1 MVEGSG
7 PPMEQ
12 FTRREVLRI
21 LELKP
26 RQLAHWERLRLVEPR
41 TVWQEKVYRF
51 SDLITL
57 RTIKQLTENR
67 VPARRLRQALE
78 ALRQQLGNVTQPLNE
93 LRIVSDGRRLV
104 VEHQGA
110 QLEPLSGQFVLNFET
125 RTLGEKVRV
134 MPERTAEEWFAVAL
148 NCEGDPAR
156 RREAIEAYRQVLKK
170 RPDWVEAQINLGTL
184 LYEEEEPEE
193 AVKCYR
199 RALAL
204 EPANALARFNL
215 GSVLDELGQVGAAR
229 EELRQAVRLQ
239 PDYADAHYNL
249 ALVAEKLGAWAE
261 ARRHWKRYLQLDPT
275 SPWAVTARGRLAG
288 PGSELS

>member
-1 MVEGSG
+1 
-7 PPMEQ
+7 MEQ

-26 RQLAHWERLRLVEPR
+26 RQLAYWERLQLVEPR
-41 TVWQEKVYRF
+41 QVLREKVYRF

-67 VPARRLRQALE
+67 VPARRLREALD
-78 ALRQQLGNVTQPLNE
+78 ALRQQLYDIQTPLNE

-104 VEHQGA
+104 VEHQGSR
-110 QLEPLSGQFVLNFET
+110 LEPLSGQLLLNFET

-134 MPERTAEEWFAVAL
+134 MPERSAEEWFAVAL
-148 NCEGDPAR
+148 NCEGDPGR
-156 RREAIEAYRQVLKK
+156 RRETIEAYRQVLKK
-170 RPDWVEAQINLGTL
+170 RPDWVEPQINLGTL
-184 LYEEEEPEE
+184 LYEEEEREE

-204 EPANALARFNL
+204 DPTNALARFNL
-215 GSVLDELGQVGAAR
+215 GSVLDELGQWSAAR
-229 EELRQAVRLQ
+229 EELRQAVRLK

-275 SPWAVTARGRLAG
+275 SPWAETARGRLAG
-288 PGSELS
+288 PGSNLSG

>member
-1 MVEGSG
+1 
-7 PPMEQ
+7 MEQ

-26 RQLAHWERLRLVEPR
+26 RQLAYWERLQLVEPR
-41 TVWQEKVYRF
+41 KTQPEKIYHF

-57 RTIKQLTENR
+57 RTIKQLSEQR
-67 VPARRLRQALE
+67 VSPRRLRAALE
-78 ALRQQLGNVTQPLNE
+78 ALRQQLDGIQAPLNE
-93 LRIVSDGRRLV
+93 LRIVSDGRRIV
-104 VEHQGA
+104 VEHRGA
-110 QLEPLSGQFVLNFET
+110 RLEPLSGQLLLNFDT
-125 RTLGEKVRV
+125 HALGEKVRV
-134 MPERTAEEWFAVAL
+134 MPERSAEEWFAVAL
-148 NCEGDPAR
+148 DREGDPAR

-184 LYEEEEPEE
+184 LYEEEAREE

-199 RALAL
+199 RALELDA
-204 EPANALARFNL
+204 ANALAHFNL
-215 GSVLDELGQVGAAR
+215 GSVLDELGLLGAAR
-229 EELRQAVRLQ
+229 DELRQAVRLK

-275 SPWAVTARGRLAG
+275 SPWAETARKRLAG
-288 PGSELS
+288 PGSDLG

>member
-1 MVEGSG
+1 
-7 PPMEQ
+7 MEQ

-21 LELKP
+21 LELTP
-26 RQLAHWERLRLVEPR
+26 RQLAYWERLQLVEPR
-41 TVWQEKVYRF
+41 RIQREKIYRY
-51 SDLITL
+51 SDLIAL
-57 RTIKQLTENR
+57 RTIKQLTEQR
-67 VPARRLRQALE
+67 VTPRRLRQALE
-78 ALRQQLGNVTQPLNE
+78 ALRQQLDGIHAPLNE
-93 LRIVSDGRRLV
+93 LRIVSDGRRIV

-110 QLEPLSGQFVLNFET
+110 RLEPLSGQLLLNFDT

-148 NCEGDPAR
+148 NCEGDPGR

-184 LYEEEEPEE
+184 LYEEDEPQE
-193 AVKCYR
+193 AVKAYR
-199 RALAL
+199 RAVEL

-215 GSVLDELGQVGAAR
+215 GSVLDELGQVSTAR
-229 EELRQAVRLQ
+229 DELRQAVRLK

-249 ALVAEKLGAWAE
+249 ALVAEKLGGWAE

-275 SPWAVTARGRLAG
+275 SPWAETARGRLAG
-288 PGSELS
+288 PGSDLS

>member
-1 MVEGSG
+1 
-7 PPMEQ
+7 MEQ

-21 LELKP
+21 VELTP
-26 RQLAHWERLRLVEPR
+26 RQLSYWERLQLVEPR
-41 TVWQEKVYRF
+41 QVQRERIYRY

-57 RTIKQLTENR
+57 RTIKQLTEQR

-78 ALRQQLGNVTQPLNE
+78 ALREQLDGIETPLNE
-93 LRIVSDGRRLV
+93 LRIVSDGRRIV

-110 QLEPLSGQFVLNFET
+110 RLEPLSGQLLLNFDT

-148 NCEGDPAR
+148 NSEGDPER

-184 LYEEEEPEE
+184 LYEEDEPQE
-193 AVKCYR
+193 AVKAYR
-199 RALAL
+199 RAVEL

-215 GSVLDELGQVGAAR
+215 GSVLDELGQIGAAR

-275 SPWAVTARGRLAG
+275 SPWAETARGRLAG